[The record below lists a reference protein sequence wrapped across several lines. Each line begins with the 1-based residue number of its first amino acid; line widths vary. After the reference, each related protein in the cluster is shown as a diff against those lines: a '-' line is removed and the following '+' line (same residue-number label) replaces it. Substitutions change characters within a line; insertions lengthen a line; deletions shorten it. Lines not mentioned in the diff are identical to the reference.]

1 MQMQEFTKSEIVE
14 LICEYRQLSSAAK
27 PAIQRRV
34 KHLLSG
40 PAGSIGPCG
49 FAVPTTDY
57 AHGKLVYYDAATVI
71 KCAVALN
78 LEDQGFSRAKLL
90 TMSDAWNGCPSI
102 APLNAPQVI
111 NGYGPKP
118 RSVDL
123 AIYHAQNGGPEWF
136 LMNITRRFSGEIE
149 PHQISSF
156 VHHDQTF
163 TDEDPFNESGD
174 LSLGNFTDKG
184 EIVHVEKTLHPVTSL
199 IQSFLP
205 AIYKA

>member
-1 MQMQEFTKSEIVE
+1 MEMQEFTKSEIVNS
-14 LICEYRQLSSAAK
+14 ICDYRQLSSDEN
-27 PAIQRRV
+27 PEIQRRV

-40 PAGSIGPCG
+40 PVGSVGPCG
-49 FAVPTTDY
+49 FGVPTTEY

-78 LEDQGFSRAKLL
+78 LEDQGFRRSKLL
-90 TMSDAWNGCPSI
+90 KMARAWNGCPSV
-102 APLNAPQVI
+102 ALEGSPQTI
-111 NGYGPKP
+111 GDYFPP
-118 RSVDL
+118 RSIDL
-123 AIYHAQNGGPEWF
+123 AIHDAQNGGPEWF

-149 PHQISSF
+149 PYQISTF
-156 VHHDQTF
+156 VRDGQTF

-174 LSLGNFTDKG
+174 LSLGNVTDKG
-184 EIVHVEKTLHPVTSL
+184 EVLHVEKTLHPVTSL